1 MLELSP
7 EAEAAP
13 EVLAQHF
20 TDAGLCAQ
28 AVRYWHKAGELAA
41 GRSANVEA
49 IAHLGKGLE
58 LVAKLPDEP
67 KRAEQEFA
75 LRLAVGGP
83 LIATEGY
90 AVAEVER
97 TYGRAWALCD
107 QLGRSAEL
115 FPVLRGLWN
124 C

>member
-1 MLELSP
+1 
-7 EAEAAP
+7 
-13 EVLAQHF
+13 LA
-20 TDAGLCAQ
+20 L
-28 AVRYWHKAGELAA
+28 L
-41 GRSANVEA
+41 
-49 IAHLGKGLE
+49 
-58 LVAKLPDEP
+58 
-67 KRAEQEFA
+67 
-75 LRLAVGGP
+75 LAVGGP

-124 C
+124 CYFVRGDLQRAYDLAEQLAGLAEEQGSPCGVP